1 MDPIESNRPAYA
13 ADGAPAEGGA
23 IPVAAALSVTEAATA
38 PIAAHTGGGPS
49 FWFDVQVWLRD
60 IFFSVAIAAV
70 VIVFLYQPVKVEGT
84 SMLPWLEDQERIF
97 VNKFVYR
104 FEDIARGDIIVF
116 RFPLDPSKSY
126 IKRVVGLPGDVVE
139 IVEGRLFLN
148 NEEIPEPYVL
158 AHFRDQSSSRPV
170 VVPEG
175 EFYVLGD
182 HRNTSNDS
190 RTWGTVARHHV
201 TGKAVFAYWPLER
214 FGVLE

>member
-1 MDPIESNRPAYA
+1 MESLESNQAGYA
-13 ADGAPAEGGA
+13 AEGAPAEGKGA
-23 IPVAAALSVTEAATA
+23 PAQGDGAPATASRAAA
-38 PIAAHTGGGPS
+38 GPS
-49 FWFDVQVWLRD
+49 FWFDMQVWLRD
-60 IFFSVAIAAV
+60 IFFSIAIAAV

-84 SMLPWLEDQERIF
+84 SMLPWLQDQERIF

-139 IVEGRLFLN
+139 IDEGRLVINGL
-148 NEEIPEPYVL
+148 EVPEPYVL
-158 AHFRDQSSSRPV
+158 PHFRDHASSRAA

-190 RTWGTVARHHV
+190 RTWGTVARKYI
-201 TGKAVFAYWPLER
+201 TGKAVFAYWPLDR